1 MIIVIIITIIT
12 ILMMIIM
19 IMIMIMILTIIIMI
33 AGLGGLRR
41 NKLWNMNL
49 SPLLHLRKANVKFHD
64 LYPPPTK

>member
-12 ILMMIIM
+12 IIMMIIM
-19 IMIMIMILTIIIMI
+19 IMIMILIIIIMI